1 MLKGKEMNQ
10 FEEKLNTNQDK
21 LKQIASEAVKSA
33 VQKGASECEVSIGG
47 VKGLSVTSRNCEV
60 ENIVFNRDN
69 GMDIT
74 VYKNKKRGSAST
86 TDLSKKAIE
95 ECIESA
101 LNIANYSDEDECAG
115 IASSELL
122 CTSFKDLG
130 LVFDNQVNADFAV
143 KQAIELEQL
152 ALDQGNKLIKNS
164 DGASFDSNL
173 YTSVLANSNGFCQ
186 AKSSSCVSSS
196 LVLLGEHQ
204 GKMQRGSGYSVARS
218 LEDLYEPNKV
228 VKEAID
234 RTTSK
239 LDSKS
244 VPTGKYNVI
253 FSRSAVASLWGMLA
267 SAISGGA
274 IYRRSSFL
282 CDKLGEQIFPNFV
295 TVHEDPFVVKGLASR
310 NFDGDGVLVTKSD
323 LVSDGILRAYLLG
336 CYSAKKLQL
345 TSNGHASGI
354 HNWFVSFDKAHTY
367 QFDDLLSSV
376 NEGLVITDLMGQ
388 GIDMVSGNYSRGAE
402 GYYFKNGKFEH
413 AVDGITIAGNIK
425 DMFMNM
431 SAMATDIDERMKI
444 KTGSVLIPNL
454 TVSGL

>member
-1 MLKGKEMNQ
+1 
-10 FEEKLNTNQDK
+10 
-21 LKQIASEAVKSA
+21 
-33 VQKGASECEVSIGG
+33 
-47 VKGLSVTSRNCEV
+47 
-60 ENIVFNRDN
+60 
-69 GMDIT
+69 
-74 VYKNKKRGSAST
+74 
-86 TDLSKKAIE
+86 
-95 ECIESA
+95 
-101 LNIANYSDEDECAG
+101 
-115 IASSELL
+115 
-122 CTSFKDLG
+122 
-130 LVFDNQVNADFAV
+130 
-143 KQAIELEQL
+143 
-152 ALDQGNKLIKNS
+152 
-164 DGASFDSNL
+164 
-173 YTSVLANSNGFCQ
+173 
-186 AKSSSCVSSS
+186 
-196 LVLLGEHQ
+196 
-204 GKMQRGSGYSVARS
+204 MQRGSGYSVARS

-310 NFDGDGVLVTKSD
+310 NFDGDGVFVTKSD
-323 LVSDGILRAYLLG
+323 LVSEGILRAYLLG
-336 CYSAKKLQL
+336 CYSAKKLKL